1 MRNLLKS
8 LLSLSNPF
16 HSIIGKSLAN
26 VIHHTS
32 KSPCNGLAD
41 CRHIARF
48 ILGAGVIA
56 LCGCSVTPNTS
67 VKQPMSAKPGYIP
80 PLEAKN
86 GGIFNNAAYKPL
98 FEDRRARAVGDII
111 TIQITENTAASK
123 QGASSAS
130 KSGSIEASAGTF
142 LGKLIPNS
150 SFSAE
155 NSIDYEDKSALNS
168 GNTFSGILSVTVID
182 VLANG
187 NLVVSGEK
195 QIALD
200 KGNEFV
206 RFSGVIN
213 PDYIR
218 LGNVVSSA
226 QVADAR
232 IEYRTNSRIDAAQV
246 ASILTRFFLSFIPL

>member
-1 MRNLLKS
+1 MMNFLKS
-8 LLSLSNPF
+8 FIAALKRF
-16 HSIIGKSLAN
+16 HSN
-26 VIHHTS
+26 IHVMPATAKNYTS
-32 KSPCNGLAD
+32 KSPCNFFAG
-41 CRHIARF
+41 HPNIAHF
-48 ILGAGVIA
+48 ILGMGAVA
-56 LCGCSVTPNTS
+56 MCSCAVTPDTS
-67 VKQPMSAKPGYIP
+67 IQQPMTAKPAFIP
-80 PLEAKN
+80 PPEAKN
-86 GGIFNNAAYKPL
+86 GAIFNKAAYKPL
-98 FEDRRARAVGDII
+98 FEDRRARAIGDII
-111 TIQITENTAASK
+111 TIQITENTSASK
-123 QGASSAS
+123 QGSSSAS

-142 LGKLIPNS
+142 LGKVIPNS

-155 NSIDYEDKSALNS
+155 NSIDYEDQSALNS

-218 LGNVVSSA
+218 LGNVVPSS

-232 IEYRTNSRIDAAQV
+232 IEYRTNSRLDAAQV